1 MQYGKLSDTTKKLKF
16 VVVIVSHTSL
26 EGYSGLVGVYRKVAL
41 CFTLYDRLITRI
53 RHDVP

>member
-26 EGYSGLVGVYRKVAL
+26 EGYSAWCEIGRSIPESCIVFYSV
-41 CFTLYDRLITRI
+41 
-53 RHDVP
+53 